1 MLTKAEKNTILL
13 ALDEYRMTISRRAAK
28 ALSPEFKPVY
38 DKLLKDCD
46 DARNK
51 VNTVKEGN

>member
-1 MLTKAEKNTILL
+1 MISKSNKNTILL

-38 DKLLKDCD
+38 DKLLSDCD
-46 DARNK
+46 QSRTYIQAL
-51 VNTVKEGN
+51 KET